1 MENEVFTRKQI
12 RNLVIPLVIEQLLA
26 SLMGTADTMMVSAA
40 GSAAISAV
48 SLVDAINVLIIHVFS
63 ALAAGGSIICA
74 QYLGRGERGE
84 ANETGRQLILS
95 VTLLSTVV
103 MIAFIALRAPM
114 LRLIFGSV
122 EPDVMS
128 NAQIYLLITALS
140 YPFIALYNAG
150 AALFRVDG
158 NSRLPMTVS
167 TICNLINIGG
177 NALLIF
183 TFKMGAAGAAL
194 STLASRVL
202 SGVAVMYFL
211 RQEGRTIVVRDYF
224 SIRPQPKRIWNIMA
238 VGVPTGVENGMFQ
251 FGKLVIQ
258 STVSTL
264 GTVAIAA
271 QAMTQTLEL
280 LASNAAMGVGIA
292 LMTVAGR
299 LLGAG
304 MIAEARVATRRLCIW
319 AEGTVVVMCA
329 LIALG
334 VEPLTRLCGM
344 EPQAAAMTVR
354 LTLIIC
360 AVKPIV
366 WMTSFIPAYALR
378 AAGDVRFTM
387 LVSSITMWS
396 CRVVVATVLMRA
408 FHTGPLGVWIGMFA
422 DWSVRSVIF
431 LLRLHG
437 DRWTHKRVIDS

>member
-1 MENEVFTRKQI
+1 MENSIFTRKQI
-12 RNLVIPLVIEQLLA
+12 RALVIPLIIEQLLA
-26 SLMGTADTMMVSAA
+26 SLMGTIDTMMVSAA

-74 QYLGRGERGE
+74 QYLGRGDRRE
-84 ANETGRQLILS
+84 ANETGRQLVLC
-95 VTLLSTVV
+95 VTLLSSAV
-103 MIAFIALRAPM
+103 MIGFIALRSPM

-128 NAQIYLLITALS
+128 SAQVYLLITALS

-158 NSRLPMTVS
+158 NSRLPMAVS

-202 SGVAVMYFL
+202 SAVAVLCFL
-211 RQEGRTIVVRDYF
+211 RQEKQTIVVRDYF
-224 SIRPQPKRIWNIMA
+224 SIRPQMKRIWNIMA

-264 GTVAIAA
+264 GTAAIAG
-271 QAMTQTLEL
+271 QAMTQLLEL

-304 MIAEARVATRRLCIW
+304 MIDEARAATRRLCLW

-334 VEPLTRLCGM
+334 VAPLTRLCAL
-344 EPQAAAMTVR
+344 EPEAAAITVQ

-360 AVKPIV
+360 AVKPFI
-366 WMTSFIPAYALR
+366 WMTAFIPAYALR

-396 CRVVVATVLMRA
+396 CRVVVSVVLMRA
-408 FHTGPLGVWIGMFA
+408 FHMGPLGMWIGMFS
-422 DWSVRSVIF
+422 DWFVRSVIF
-431 LLRLHG
+431 LVRFHG
-437 DRWTHKRVIDS
+437 DKWTRRRVIGD